1 MTLSVLEVY
10 AAPLGPDYPLGGG
23 TYLNDVYL
31 VWTMHSMTTLNR
43 IYNLRKRT
51 ARRLLIGVVVLSVL
65 SGSTPAFGAHG
76 AIAGKDAVFA
86 TKVKESV
93 DKSIEVLV
101 GSSFEV
107 DSTGR
112 AFAENYLQ
120 DAEVIDMLVGTSK
133 QYCKQLNA
141 ASKKGP
147 RAVRAK
153 AVQIGKRRGTQDY
166 ELIAA
171 LIDEAAARGLP
182 EDYLFSIATVIGM
195 ISAAHI
201 IHGLEVYCPK
211 YAKYHKPMISGY
223 TVGIRAGAAS

>member
-1 MTLSVLEVY
+1 M
-10 AAPLGPDYPLGGG
+10 
-23 TYLNDVYL
+23 NDVYL
-31 VWTMHSMTTLNR
+31 VWTMYSMATLNR

-76 AIAGKDAVFA
+76 AITGKDAVFA

-93 DKSIEVLV
+93 DEAIEALV

-112 AFAENYLQ
+112 AFAEAYLQ
-120 DAEVIDMLVGTSK
+120 DAEVIDMLVGMSK

-153 AVQIGKRRGTQDY
+153 AVQIGKRLGTEDY
-166 ELIAA
+166 EAIAA

-182 EDYLFSIATVIGM
+182 EDYLISIATIIGM
-195 ISAAHI
+195 ISAAQI

-211 YAKYHKPMISGY
+211 YAKYTEPMMIAY
-223 TVGIRAGAAS
+223 TASLAAAS